1 MVRSWSLA
9 SKCGQ
14 VEIAWS
20 RVENVGVC
28 CVKRHVGIRGLTMKK
43 VTVSVCLLCA
53 CWLAGRGVAEDA
65 FVYPTL
71 PGTNLRDYSKP
82 GARIEDDKIYP
93 TLPGSSLRDYSK
105 PGARI
110 EDEKIYPTLPGSSLR
125 DYSKPGVK
133 IEENNIHPTLPGA
146 GIRDYSKP
154 GARIESDRP
163 LSDSGAG
170 LWHYQ
175 NSRPKESETSGI
187 RPVSPSDATNNAR
200 STPRAQNDRIF
211 EDAPGMPDPNDDPFP
226 SSDEK

>member
-1 MVRSWSLA
+1 
-9 SKCGQ
+9 
-14 VEIAWS
+14 
-20 RVENVGVC
+20 
-28 CVKRHVGIRGLTMKK
+28 MKK

-82 GARIEDDKIYP
+82 GARIEGDMIYPTLPGSSLRDYSKPGARIEGDKIYP